1 MIKYNKVR
9 IIEGNKLEL
18 DFEFEESNYYEHAGI
33 GGVRIDSPLTY
44 NTGTHF
50 FPDKDYIYEGDTRH
64 YQDVIPISGISKDL
78 IIITPIVRAIIPPE
92 APCGT
97 DVVDT
102 RAIYNKDIL
111 NEKGLAYL
119 KELGDTCNIPRG
131 FIDFILKKY
140 ALDLAIDTC
149 NYGAAVKYWK
159 MLTMVKGTP
168 IKGCGCNEK

>member
-1 MIKYNKVR
+1 MIKYNKVH
-9 IIEGNKLEL
+9 IIDGNKLEL
-18 DFEFEESNYYEHAGI
+18 DFEFEESNYYEHATI
-33 GGVRIDSPLTY
+33 WGVRIDSSLTY

-50 FPDKDYIYEGDTRH
+50 FPDKDYIYDGDNRH
-64 YQDVIPISGISKDL
+64 YQGVIPISGISKDL

-102 RAIYNKDIL
+102 RAIYNKDTL

>member
-18 DFEFEESNYYEHAGI
+18 DFEFEESAYYEHAGI
-33 GGVRIDSPLTY
+33 QGVKIDSPLTY

-64 YQDVIPISGISKDL
+64 YQGVIPISGISKDL

-97 DVVDT
+97 DIVDT
-102 RAIYNKDIL
+102 RAIYDKQVL
-111 NEKGLAYL
+111 NSKGLAYL
-119 KELGDTCNIPRG
+119 KELGDTCNIPKN
-131 FIDFILKKY
+131 FINFILTKY
-140 ALDLAIDTC
+140 ALDLSIETC
-149 NYGAAVKYWK
+149 NYGEAIKYWK
-159 MLTMVKGTP
+159 ILTATKGTT

>member
-1 MIKYNKVR
+1 MIKYNKIR
-9 IIEGNKLEL
+9 IIDGNKLEL
-18 DFEFEESNYYEHAGI
+18 DFEFEESAYYEHASI
-33 GGVRIDSPLTY
+33 WGVRIDSSLTY

-50 FPDKDYIYEGDTRH
+50 FPDKDYIYEGDNRH
-64 YQDVIPISGISKDL
+64 YQGVIPISGISKDL

>member
-18 DFEFEESNYYEHAGI
+18 DFEFEESDYYEHSTI
-33 GGVRIDSPLTY
+33 GGVKIDTPLIY
-44 NTGTHF
+44 NTSTPF
-50 FPDKDYIYEGDTRH
+50 FPDKNYIYGGDSKH
-64 YQDVIPISGISKDL
+64 YQGVIPISGISKDL

-97 DVVDT
+97 NIVDT

-111 NEKGLAYL
+111 NKKGLTYL

-140 ALDLAIDTC
+140 ALDLAIGTC
-149 NYGAAVKYWK
+149 NYRAAIKYWQ
-159 MLTMVKGTP
+159 MLILTKGT
-168 IKGCGCNEK
+168 ILKGCGCHGK

>member
-9 IIEGNKLEL
+9 IIDGNKLEL
-18 DFEFEESNYYEHAGI
+18 DFEFEESNYYEHASI
-33 GGVRIDSPLTY
+33 WGVRIDSSLTY

-50 FPDKDYIYEGDTRH
+50 FPDKDYIYEGDNRH
-64 YQDVIPISGISKDL
+64 YQGVIPISGISKDL

-111 NEKGLAYL
+111 NKKGLAYL

-149 NYGAAVKYWK
+149 NYGAAIKYWK
-159 MLTMVKGTP
+159 ILTATKGTT

>member
-18 DFEFEESNYYEHAGI
+18 DFEFEESAYYEHAGI
-33 GGVRIDSPLTY
+33 WGVKIDSPLTY

-50 FPDKDYIYEGDTRH
+50 FPDKDYVYDGDSRH
-64 YQDVIPISGISKDL
+64 YQGVIPISGISKDL

-102 RAIYNKDIL
+102 RAIYDKQVL
-111 NEKGLAYL
+111 NSKGLAYL
-119 KELGDTCNIPRG
+119 KELGDTCNIPKN
-131 FIDFILKKY
+131 FINFILTKY
-140 ALDLAIDTC
+140 ALDLSIETC
-149 NYGAAVKYWK
+149 NYGEAIKYWK
-159 MLTMVKGTP
+159 ILTATKGTT
-168 IKGCGCNEK
+168 IQGCGCNEK